1 MSDDNF
7 VSEIINF
14 IESTTENVSE
24 LRINVQKE
32 LVASVIADTPVD
44 SGMARRNWQAAKD
57 SIPTSVIEYA
67 GDPSAAQAQA
77 VSAAQATAFGD
88 DGVFYFVNNV
98 HYIYYLEH
106 GTSKMQAVGMARRNA
121 RRIADN
127 LRAQYG

>member
-1 MSDDNF
+1 MTDDF
-7 VSEIINF
+7 TETIINF
-14 IESTTENVSE
+14 IESTTENISE

-32 LVASVIADTPVD
+32 LVASVISDTPVD

-57 SIPTSVIEYA
+57 SIPTNVIPYA

-77 VSAAQATAFGD
+77 VSAAQSTAFGD

-106 GTSKMQAVGMARRNA
+106 GTSRMAARGMARNNA
-121 RRIADN
+121 KRIADN
-127 LRAQYG
+127 LRARYD